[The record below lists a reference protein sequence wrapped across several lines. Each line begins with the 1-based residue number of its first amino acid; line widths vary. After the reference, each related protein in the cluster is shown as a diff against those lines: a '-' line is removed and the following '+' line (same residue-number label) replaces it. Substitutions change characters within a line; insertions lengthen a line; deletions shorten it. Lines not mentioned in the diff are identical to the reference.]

1 VDDASAGGWILAL
14 DTSTDWAGVALTDGN
29 GLAELNWTAGRQQ
42 TTQVM
47 PEVQWLLDTM
57 EVGAGDLGAVTV
69 ATGPGSFSGLRV
81 GMAIASG
88 LAIATGIPVIGVS
101 TILLTVHGRSSRP
114 DQTVGVVKAGR
125 ARYGWAR
132 ADTIENAHTGAIAE
146 LVEYART
153 HDVAMLLGELSDED
167 AIRVREL
174 TGAVVPPV
182 PDRLRRAGTLARIGW
197 ERWRAGDF
205 DPLVT
210 PEPIYLHRSEQ
221 HP

>member
-1 VDDASAGGWILAL
+1 MNDSAAGRWILAL
-14 DTSTDWAGVALTDGN
+14 DTSTDWAGIALTDGE

-42 TTQVM
+42 TTHVM
-47 PEVQWLLDTM
+47 PEVVRLLGTM
-57 EVGAGDLGAVTV
+57 GLSAGDLGAVTV

-81 GMAIASG
+81 GMAIANG
-88 LAIATGIPVIGVS
+88 LAVATGIPVIGVS
-101 TILLTVHGRSSRP
+101 TILLTVHGRCSRP
-114 DQTVGVVKAGR
+114 NQTVGVVRAGR

-132 ADTIENAHTGAIAE
+132 ADTVENAHTGAVAE

-153 HDVAMLLGELSDED
+153 HGVSTVLGELSDQD

-174 TGAVVPPV
+174 TGAVVPPA

-205 DPLVT
+205 DPLAT
-210 PEPIYLHRSEQ
+210 PEPVYLHRTQQ